1 MDLSAWFE
9 HLLEGSVLVVR
20 VVVAGIEMAAD
31 ALKVQLLLV
40 VVIVQ
45 MGSDAVVCDAFRI
58 EVYVAFLA

>member
-1 MDLSAWFE
+1 MDLSAWLE

-20 VVVAGIEMAAD
+20 VIVAGIEMAAD

-45 MGSDAVVCDAFRI
+45 MGSDAVVCDTFRI

>member
-1 MDLSAWFE
+1 M
-9 HLLEGSVLVVR
+9 LVVR

-40 VVIVQ
+40 VIIVQ
-45 MGSDAVVCDAFRI
+45 MGGYAVICDAFRI

>member
-1 MDLSAWFE
+1 MDLSAWLE

-45 MGSDAVVCDAFRI
+45 MGSDAVVCDTFRI